1 MIIIIRLNKLIL
13 KKLNIF
19 HYLQSL
25 FSQSIILIHFSSKQ
39 QLYIDLNV
47 FKEFNFEVHIYHL
60 KEITENSTLKQK
72 FIKSVLFLS
81 RLLQDAEM
89 QY

>member
-1 MIIIIRLNKLIL
+1 MNELIL

-25 FSQSIILIHFSSKQ
+25 FSQSIILMHFLLKQ

-47 FKEFNFEVHIYHL
+47 FKEFSFEVHMYYA
-60 KEITENSTLKQK
+60 KEFAENSTLK
-72 FIKSVLFLS
+72 
-81 RLLQDAEM
+81 
-89 QY
+89 